1 MVMVCR
7 HLSAV
12 DSATKLHTG
21 RVQPARER
29 TFAKGRSGSRW
40 KFLERFRSE
49 PTCDVRLIAEL
60 LKEVRA
66 DVARGYTLEDLQVD
80 ARYGFLSKAYLDTSK
95 MEDQG
100 WGFEVTEFEVLSERR
115 NGN

>member
-1 MVMVCR
+1 VFGAGEYRVEVRGNKCNSR
-7 HLSAV
+7 HVGGIGFGHA
-12 DSATKLHTG
+12 
-21 RVQPARER
+21 
-29 TFAKGRSGSRW
+29 

-49 PTCDVRLIAEL
+49 ATCDRRLIAEL

-100 WGFEVTEFEVLSERR
+100 WGFEVTDFEVLSESR
-115 NGN
+115 NGT